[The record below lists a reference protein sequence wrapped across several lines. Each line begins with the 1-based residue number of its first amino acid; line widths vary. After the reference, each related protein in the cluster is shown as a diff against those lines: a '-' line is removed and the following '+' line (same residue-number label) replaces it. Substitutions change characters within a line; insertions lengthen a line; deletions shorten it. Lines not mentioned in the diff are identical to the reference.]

1 MAEAL
6 SRPLPLA
13 VVILTLNEARFLPEC
28 LASVAGLGERVLVV
42 DSGSSDGTV
51 EIARQ
56 LGAEVVYRAFT
67 GFAEQRNAALALV
80 TQPWVLFLDADE
92 RLTRPLQQ
100 EIRRAIAT
108 AADDV
113 AGFAIPRRNRVL
125 GRELRGGGWWPD
137 YQVRLLRVG
146 RARYTPGREVHE
158 TVDVDGDV
166 VRLREPLLHLNYDSW
181 AEFRDKQRRY
191 ARMGAAII
199 QRDGP
204 LPRRRAYVGRP
215 AREAWRRFV
224 GLSGYRDGVLG
235 FKLALSLAWYEFRM
249 VGWARSRTTAKD
261 EPPGSPRD
269 DQPLSWAAPRVRV
282 RRRQPIPARNPSPAV
297 EPAARS
303 PLTLPP
309 LACDLSIVIVSYNVR
324 ELLLA
329 CLASIEASLA
339 DHRLVA
345 EVIVVD
351 NNSAD
356 ASADAVRRRFPQ
368 VRVIE
373 SGANNGFAVATNQ
386 GIRASRGRVI
396 ALLNPDTY
404 VVGDA
409 LGILARYLEEHP
421 DVGVAGPRL
430 SFPDGST
437 QSSRRRF
444 PTRLTGFV
452 ESTIVQDYWHNNPVV
467 RRYYIADRPDDVVQ
481 DVDWL
486 VGACLVTR
494 RDVVTR
500 VGLFDERFFMYS
512 EEVEWCRRVHEA
524 GLRVVYLP
532 DATVIHHAGSSVQDS
547 SSRQITFDTS
557 KVLLYEVLYGP
568 ATARILRA
576 YLLATYLLRIAIES
590 GKGALGHKV
599 ALRRERVGLYARAFR
614 SRLRGRQRT
623 P

>member
-100 EIRRAIAT
+100 EIRRAIAS

-113 AGFAIPRRNRVL
+113 VAFAIPRRNRVL

-137 YQVRLLRVG
+137 YQVRLMRVG

-158 TVDVDGDV
+158 TVEVDGDV

-181 AEFRDKQRRY
+181 AEFQVKQRRY
-191 ARMGAAII
+191 ARMGAAMM
-199 QRDGP
+199 QREGL

-269 DQPLSWAAPRVRV
+269 DQPLAF
-282 RRRQPIPARNPSPAV
+282 
-297 EPAARS
+297 
-303 PLTLPP
+303 
-309 LACDLSIVIVSYNVR
+309 
-324 ELLLA
+324 
-329 CLASIEASLA
+329 
-339 DHRLVA
+339 H
-345 EVIVVD
+345 
-351 NNSAD
+351 
-356 ASADAVRRRFPQ
+356 Q
-368 VRVIE
+368 VR
-373 SGANNGFAVATNQ
+373 S
-386 GIRASRGRVI
+386 
-396 ALLNPDTY
+396 ALLCHQCGYQRHMPEKCPNC
-404 VVGDA
+404 G
-409 LGILARYLEEHP
+409 
-421 DVGVAGPRL
+421 
-430 SFPDGST
+430 
-437 QSSRRRF
+437 
-444 PTRLTGFV
+444 
-452 ESTIVQDYWHNNPVV
+452 
-467 RRYYIADRPDDVVQ
+467 
-481 DVDWL
+481 
-486 VGACLVTR
+486 
-494 RDVVTR
+494 
-500 VGLFDERFFMYS
+500 
-512 EEVEWCRRVHEA
+512 
-524 GLRVVYLP
+524 
-532 DATVIHHAGSSVQDS
+532 
-547 SSRQITFDTS
+547 SRQIRQLGLGTEKLEELVKSAF
-557 KVLLYEVLYGP
+557 P
-568 ATARILRA
+568 QARILRWDA
-576 YLLATYLLRIAIES
+576 ETTAAKDAHEIILSHFSAHRADILIGTQMLAKGLELPLVALVGIVLAEVGLNLPDYRAAERTFQVLTQVSGRAGRGPLGGRVILQTYEPENYVIQAAAEQDFETFFARELEARRALEYPPFTRLVRLEYRHLSEEKCEQTAREMAALLRES
-590 GKGALGHKV
+590 AARLGQPQPNLIGPVPCYYRKTFGTFRWQIV
-599 ALRRERVGLYARAFR
+599 LRSSDPLPLIRQLPLRDWRVEVDPPNL
-614 SRLRGRQRT
+614 L
-623 P
+623 